1 MSMNTSPS
9 TPLYAYVLGAC
20 VVWAVILGAVWTWD
34 SIHITNFI
42 FLCAGFFLGMFVMYV
57 DAHLC
62 VWE

>member
-1 MSMNTSPS
+1 MDTSAS
-9 TPLYAYVLGAC
+9 TPLSVYVLGALG
-20 VVWAVILGAVWTWD
+20 VWVVILGAVWMWD
-34 SIHITNFI
+34 DRHITNFI

>member
-1 MSMNTSPS
+1 MNTSAS
-9 TPLYAYVLGAC
+9 TPLSVYVLGALG
-20 VVWAVILGAVWTWD
+20 VWAVIMGVVWMWD
-34 SIHITNFI
+34 SIHMTNFI